1 MKTIAE
7 EKNNDKC
14 DRCGGYLGI
23 DMTRMGNVCRACG
36 LDVRLG
42 DRADA
47 DESATDLEERLGL
60 ALDAADE
67 DDLDSSTGMTKDERE
82 NIG

>member
-1 MKTIAE
+1 MSDP
-7 EKNNDKC
+7 NKC

-23 DMTRMGNVCRACG
+23 DMPRMGNVCRACG
-36 LDVRLG
+36 MDTRLG

-60 ALDAADE
+60 ALDAAKE
-67 DDLDSSTGMTKDERE
+67 DDLDARTGMTEDERR